1 MHIADRDCNRRT
13 YALFM
18 MMTGLFLLA
27 IIYFSISSASMVS
40 RAHQGASVDA
50 VQSSYSSDDAVHTH
64 SHSHGGGVHT
74 HNHPSAAH
82 HD

>member
-1 MHIADRDCNRRT
+1 
-13 YALFM
+13 M

-40 RAHQGASVDA
+40 RASRGAFVDA
-50 VQSSYSSDDAVHTH
+50 VHSSYSDDDAVHTH
-64 SHSHGGGVHT
+64 SHSHGGGGVHT

-82 HD
+82 HG